1 MNSLMVFVF
10 TIGLLTETQ
19 TVSAQVN
26 TDSLISA
33 LETLVAE
40 DEKLAIQLLLSEAFL
55 ESNLEKARERLD
67 LVYSELNER
76 SKPKFWLRYH
86 LDESIYH
93 RISGDTKQGLI
104 SAYKALDL
112 AETHKDSIHFKA
124 KIYNSLGALYDDD
137 SNAELSLKNHFKA
150 LRYAE
155 SINYE
160 AQVATVCNGIGRV
173 YLYLSEYDDAKKYY
187 LRSIEIKERLNEYDQ
202 HLGTSY
208 NNLSNCYDAEG
219 KYKESLV
226 YLDKA
231 IQLKVKSNSFVSLIG
246 SYNNKAYTL
255 YLMNRLGE
263 AETTIQKAI
272 HLADSLAVEIENM
285 YAYSTYA
292 EILFAQN
299 KIAKAEEYMTRSIE
313 MSKKNKDLYLAKYNL
328 DLMYNIY
335 LKKGDYK
342 KALDFFRERSV
353 VMDSVYNIRS
363 RSEIEKLALTYET
376 EKKNKE
382 IELLNTE
389 NELNTIDLKK
399 SRQLQIAFLIVAL
412 LAFAVMALLWSR
424 HKNKVKTDKIL
435 KDALE
440 KSYEKKLS
448 DTELQVLRAQMNP
461 HFLFNCLNSINSF
474 IIKNEQ
480 EQASEYL
487 SKFSMLIRKVL
498 SNSKS
503 SKVTLANELEALEL
517 YIEMEALRFGNSFEH
532 AIIIGDDVEKD
543 YLEIPPL
550 IIQPYV
556 ENSIWH
562 GLMHKTNGHGK
573 LVVDIQQE
581 NDMLICAIEDNG
593 VGREAASAIKSKQGA
608 IKRKS
613 FGMNITKERLEHI
626 NEKYKETSHVEI
638 TDLKSESGAALGTRV
653 IIKIAI

>member
-1 MNSLMVFVF
+1 MNPLLVFIF
-10 TIGLLTETQ
+10 TIGLLAKIQ

-26 TDSLISA
+26 TDSLINS
-33 LETLVAE
+33 LQTLVSV
-40 DEKLAIQLLLSEAFL
+40 DEKLATRLLLSEALL
-55 ESNLEKARERLD
+55 ESNLEKARESLD
-67 LVYSELNER
+67 LVFSELNEN

-93 RISGDTKQGLI
+93 RINGDVTQGLI
-104 SAYKALDL
+104 SANKALDFV
-112 AETHKDSIHFKA
+112 DSIRDSIRFKS
-124 KIYNSLGALYDDD
+124 KIYNSLGALYDDN
-137 SNAELSLKNHFKA
+137 SNVKLSLDNHFKA

-155 SINYE
+155 AINYE
-160 AQVATVCNGIGRV
+160 AQVATICNGIGRV
-173 YLYLSEYDDAKKYY
+173 YLFLSEYDNAKKYY
-187 LRSIEIKERLNEYDQ
+187 LRAIEIAERRNLYDQ

-208 NNLSNCYDAEG
+208 TNLSNCYDAEG
-219 KYKESLV
+219 KYEESLV
-226 YLDKA
+226 YLEKS
-231 IQLKVKSNSFVSLIG
+231 IQLKEKKNSFVSVIP

-255 YLMNRLGE
+255 YLMNRLKD
-263 AETTIQKAI
+263 AETTIKKAI
-272 HLADSLAVEIENM
+272 HLADSLAIETETM

-299 KIAKAEEYMTRSIE
+299 KVEKAEQYMTTSIE

-335 LKKGDYK
+335 AKKGDYK
-342 KALDFFRERSV
+342 KALDFFKERSV

-363 RSEIEKLALTYET
+363 RSEIEELALTYET

-389 NELNTIDLKK
+389 NQLNTIDLKK

-412 LAFAVMALLWSR
+412 LAFVVMALLRSR

-435 KDALE
+435 KEALQ

-448 DTELQVLRAQMNP
+448 DSELQALRAQMNP

-532 AIIIGDDVEKD
+532 AINIGEHVEKD

-562 GLMHKTNGHGK
+562 GLMHKTNGQGK

-581 NDMLICAIEDNG
+581 EDMLICTIQDNG

-626 NEKYKETSHVEI
+626 NEKHKETSHVEI
-638 TDLKSESGAALGTRV
+638 SDLKSESGAALGTRV